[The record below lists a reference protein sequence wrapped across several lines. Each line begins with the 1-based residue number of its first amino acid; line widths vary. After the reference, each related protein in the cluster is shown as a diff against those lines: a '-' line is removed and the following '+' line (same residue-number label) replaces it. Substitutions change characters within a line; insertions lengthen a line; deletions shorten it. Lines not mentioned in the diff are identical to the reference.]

1 MASTSK
7 CSIGVNL
14 NEECHKTTYNS
25 QIGSRHIEMLGG
37 EAQLLIEL
45 KSDIDKQIFVII
57 ITNISLSNMLHS
69 NTSVAT
75 HYWCIKNHAN
85 VRR

>member
-14 NEECHKTTYNS
+14 NQECHKTTYNS